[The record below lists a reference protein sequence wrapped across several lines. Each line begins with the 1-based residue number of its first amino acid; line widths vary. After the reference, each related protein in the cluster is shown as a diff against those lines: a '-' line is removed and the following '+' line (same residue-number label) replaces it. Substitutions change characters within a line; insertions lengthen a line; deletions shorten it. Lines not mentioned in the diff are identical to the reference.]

1 MISEQSKNYSNILN
15 FLKYKKFK
23 LFHKNNLEK
32 FFELIKYGIIPRPH
46 YALGLIL
53 AAHQAKELG
62 YKKISAIEF
71 GCWDCDGLIDLE
83 NYINDIKNFI
93 DIDICVYGFDLGDG
107 HPDYNNDSR
116 DRHYELSK
124 GDYPFKKKDNL
135 KKLKI
140 SKLILG
146 DVKDT
151 IINFTKN
158 ENIAECPIAFISLD
172 LGLYTSTSNALKLLN
187 EDSKFFLPR
196 TIIYSDNN
204 YFVLDNEGDRLAI
217 SDFNL
222 NSKKHISQINE
233 LAEQLSMSWPKW
245 IFLGKRMLCL
255 SDLSHPKY
263 NQHFEQQINILINKK
278 INKTII

>member
-1 MISEQSKNYSNILN
+1 MISEQSKNYSNFIN
-15 FLKYKKFK
+15 SFKYKKFK
-23 LFHKNNLEK
+23 FFHKNNLEK
-32 FFELIKYGIIPRPH
+32 FFDLIKNGSIPRPH

-62 YKKISAIEF
+62 YKKISVIEF

-93 DIDICVYGFDLGDG
+93 DIDFSVYGFDLGDG

-135 KKLKI
+135 KKLTI

-146 DVKDT
+146 DVKNT
-151 IINFTKN
+151 IVNFTKN
-158 ENIAECPIAFISLD
+158 ENISEAPIGFISLD
-172 LGLYTSTSNALKLLN
+172 LGLYTSTNNALKLLN

-196 TIIYSDNN
+196 AIIYSDNN

-217 SDFNL
+217 NDFNL
-222 NSKKHISQINE
+222 NSKKKISQITE

-255 SDLSHPKY
+255 SDLDHPKY
-263 NQHFEQQINILINKK
+263 NQHYDQLINILINKK
-278 INKTII
+278 ITKTIF